1 MMNTDTSKAFDCE
14 INPVYCQTRLEK
26 TEREVLGRNKVVSL
40 FDDDHA
46 ADQLKI
52 LDTRILNKLE
62 ETGGNTLLVTSP
74 GRQEGKTL
82 TAINLAV
89 SFSQKVDRTV
99 LLVDADL
106 RLPSI
111 HRYLGMPRQK
121 GLSDYLLREAEI
133 SDLLINPD
141 IAKLVFLP
149 AGRPL
154 PNPSEHLGSPR
165 MKELVREM
173 KTRYPERLI
182 IFDSPPL
189 LSFADTLIFSS
200 MVDGILLVVE
210 AEKTLAADIEKTMG
224 LLRDKPLIGTVFNK
238 AR

>member
-1 MMNTDTSKAFDCE
+1 M
-14 INPVYCQTRLEK
+14 
-26 TEREVLGRNKVVSL
+26 
-40 FDDDHA
+40 
-46 ADQLKI
+46 
-52 LDTRILNKLE
+52 LN
-62 ETGGNTLLVTSP
+62 S
-74 GRQEGKTL
+74 
-82 TAINLAV
+82 
-89 SFSQKVDRTV
+89 
-99 LLVDADL
+99 
-106 RLPSI
+106 
-111 HRYLGMPRQK
+111 
-121 GLSDYLLREAEI
+121 
-133 SDLLINPD
+133 
-141 IAKLVFLP
+141 
-149 AGRPL
+149 L